1 MCDGAHKLLDCSH
14 GRSSMRG
21 HVSCVAKPVEL
32 YDTSGRHQG
41 LLALAER
48 PRSALLQMDM
58 AEVLALAAAAEV
70 SSEHPLAAAI
80 LAHAEA
86 ALAPPPADALSP
98 AGGAAD
104 SAPAVEAP
112 GGSSPRDGAL
122 GRGGGRDLSWV
133 RRTTEL
139 EVLPGR

>member
-1 MCDGAHKLLDCSH
+1 MDGI
-14 GRSSMRG
+14 
-21 HVSCVAKPVEL
+21 
-32 YDTSGRHQG
+32 SGNHHG
-41 LLALAER
+41 LLALAET
-48 PRSALLQMDM
+48 PRSALPQVDM

-98 AGGAAD
+98 RGAATAGA
-104 SAPAVEAP
+104 SAVEP
-112 GGSSPRDGAL
+112 FGSSSQGDGAS
-122 GRGGGRDLSWV
+122 GGGGGRDLSWV
-133 RRTTEL
+133 RRTAEL